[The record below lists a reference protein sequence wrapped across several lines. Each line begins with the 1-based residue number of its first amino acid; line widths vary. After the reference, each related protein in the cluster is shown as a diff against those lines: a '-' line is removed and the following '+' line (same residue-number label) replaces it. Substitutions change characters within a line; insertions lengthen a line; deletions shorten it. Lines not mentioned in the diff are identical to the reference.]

1 MYTYPDEF
9 FGLCCS
15 LLFLVGLLLGFFLS
29 HKIHKRD
36 THIKAV
42 YVCLCSAHLMSF
54 LCLLSVFS
62 VCRFGLLLF
71 ILFCFDLLF
80 VLSSFSVCLCSSKRE
95 KNIHRRDLRC
105 PSCHTRPRLL
115 PNTPEWL
122 YAVIYICGSM
132 SVSKICFFFF
142 SCHVCLILWN
152 VLFYIATT
160 RNSPVCD
167 M

>member
-9 FGLCCS
+9 FGLRCS

-54 LCLLSVFS
+54 LCLLSV

-71 ILFCFDLLF
+71 ILFCSVLIYCSF
-80 VLSSFSVCLCSSKRE
+80 LSSFSVCLCSSKRE
-95 KNIHRRDLRC
+95 KISIGGTMRC

-115 PNTPEWL
+115 PNIPEWL

-132 SVSKICFFFF
+132 SVSKICFFFMPCVF
-142 SCHVCLILWN
+142 SLVECLILYCYYEE
-152 VLFYIATT
+152 L
-160 RNSPVCD
+160 SGL
-167 M
+167 